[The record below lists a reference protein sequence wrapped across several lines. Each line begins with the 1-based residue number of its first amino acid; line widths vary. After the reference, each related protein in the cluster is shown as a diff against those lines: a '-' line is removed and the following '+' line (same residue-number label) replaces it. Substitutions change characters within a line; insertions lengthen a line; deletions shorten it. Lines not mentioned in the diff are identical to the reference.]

1 MRGRKWDLRKI
12 YVEPEIEVCISNIRA
27 IFRVNDVPYT
37 AVPSKT
43 NVTEQ
48 SRKRGQLAFL
58 IRSLFV
64 WNVRDEKEAV
74 LGNLDNG
81 NQ

>member
-1 MRGRKWDLRKI
+1 MK
-12 YVEPEIEVCISNIRA
+12 PEIEVCVNKIRD
-27 IFRVNDVPYT
+27 IVCVNDVPNA
-37 AVPSKT
+37 AVPSMA

-48 SRKRGQLAFL
+48 SRKRGQLAFI

-74 LGNLDNG
+74 LDDPDNG